1 MRFPRKHLHSPFVRR
16 RPAPFSFPGNSRYA
30 AAHSG
35 GRERALGL
43 RSGDRPQR
51 LCTVAQLALDARK
64 DLGIPVGSMPV
75 QL

>member
-1 MRFPRKHLHSPFVRR
+1 LFGDGPHHSPSRATPGTPQR
-16 RPAPFSFPGNSRYA
+16 TAPVENVPG
-30 AAHSG
+30 
-35 GRERALGL
+35 LQ
-43 RSGDRPQR
+43 SGDRPQR

>member
-1 MRFPRKHLHSPFVRR
+1 MIMRFPRKYLHSPFVRR
-16 RPAPFSFPGNSRYA
+16 RPAPFSFPGTPGTPPRTAPVEN
-30 AAHSG
+30 
-35 GRERALGL
+35 
-43 RSGDRPQR
+43 RPQR

>member
-1 MRFPRKHLHSPFVRR
+1 M
-16 RPAPFSFPGNSRYA
+16 
-30 AAHSG
+30 
-35 GRERALGL
+35 
-43 RSGDRPQR
+43 GDRPQR

>member
-16 RPAPFSFPGNSRYA
+16 RPAPFSSNSRYA

>member
-1 MRFPRKHLHSPFVRR
+1 MLSRIDGYARSIGLLSRFDGPRRNLGRFH
-16 RPAPFSFPGNSRYA
+16 
-30 AAHSG
+30 AAHSA

-51 LCTVAQLALDARK
+51 LCTVAELALDARK